1 MQPSTHRVPQVW
13 ILRPGLRPRLIL
25 SDTTHQYVVAFNGSF
40 FNTNRTVKQ
49 SVRNAYYPVT
59 LLESAPV
66 EEPAPVGR

>member
-1 MQPSTHRVPQVW
+1 M
-13 ILRPGLRPRLIL
+13 
-25 SDTTHQYVVAFNGSF
+25 
-40 FNTNRTVKQ
+40 VKQ